1 MQQVRKLCSGYQK
14 RIWKLHV
21 TSLYL
26 VPLWIE
32 QYGAHAVTQR
42 IAVALQVRVRLRA
55 VTVQDGGV
63 ATETHTQ

>member
-1 MQQVRKLCSGYQK
+1 M
-14 RIWKLHV
+14 

-55 VTVQDGGV
+55 VTVQDGSV